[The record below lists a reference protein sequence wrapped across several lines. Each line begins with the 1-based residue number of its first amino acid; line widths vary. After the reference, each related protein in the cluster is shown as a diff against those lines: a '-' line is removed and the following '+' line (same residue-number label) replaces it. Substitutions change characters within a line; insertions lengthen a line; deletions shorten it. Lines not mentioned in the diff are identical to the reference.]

1 MLDGSLINEIQICEG
16 LPLLLVD
23 LKINEGPWYW
33 QYTLLQVSKLQNF

>member
-23 LKINEGPWYW
+23 LKVNVNDTGNIP
-33 QYTLLQVSKLQNF
+33 

>member
-23 LKINEGPWYW
+23 LKVDEGP
-33 QYTLLQVSKLQNF
+33 